1 MYSWAE
7 TEINGD
13 APALFQL
20 TEKFIMRRSKFAKG
34 VLTAFVLSIL
44 LIPCWSHAAAKVI
57 TLRFAHFV
65 PATTLEGKTMQ
76 DWANEVQKRTN
87 GRVKI
92 NIYPGAT
99 LMPAGQIYDGITN
112 EVADIGYGIF
122 AYHRGRFPL
131 TEVIDLPLG
140 YKNPLVPSKLIN
152 EYYKK
157 FRPKE
162 LEDVKVLF
170 LEAHGVDIISTR
182 KPISKLSEIKGM
194 KLRASGLSAKIV
206 NALGGSAV
214 GLPIT
219 DTYDAMSKGVI
230 QGLMLDWGGL
240 WNWKFGDLVK
250 YHIQSPGVASTVAF
264 YTVMNR
270 DKWNSLPADIR
281 IIIDKLDEEWIDRA
295 SKKWASWESL
305 GKIEL
310 LKQGG
315 KIVALS
321 KEDNTLWVEKM
332 KPILDDYVQATKKKG
347 LPGDQA
353 LRFCLDY
360 LKANDK

>member
-182 KPISKLSEIKGM
+182 NRS
-194 KLRASGLSAKIV
+194 ASFQKSRG
-206 NALGGSAV
+206 
-214 GLPIT
+214 
-219 DTYDAMSKGVI
+219 
-230 QGLMLDWGGL
+230 
-240 WNWKFGDLVK
+240 
-250 YHIQSPGVASTVAF
+250 
-264 YTVMNR
+264 
-270 DKWNSLPADIR
+270 
-281 IIIDKLDEEWIDRA
+281 
-295 SKKWASWESL
+295 
-305 GKIEL
+305 
-310 LKQGG
+310 
-315 KIVALS
+315 
-321 KEDNTLWVEKM
+321 
-332 KPILDDYVQATKKKG
+332 
-347 LPGDQA
+347 
-353 LRFCLDY
+353 
-360 LKANDK
+360 

>member
-1 MYSWAE
+1 MKRS
-7 TEINGD
+7 TFVKG
-13 APALFQL
+13 AL
-20 TEKFIMRRSKFAKG
+20 A
-34 VLTAFVLSIL
+34 AFVLSVL
-44 LIPCWSHAAAKVI
+44 LIPCWGHAAEKVI

-65 PATTLEGKTMQ
+65 PATTLEGRIMQ
-76 DWANEVQKRTN
+76 DWANEVQKRTQ
-87 GRVKI
+87 GRIKV

-99 LMPAGQIYDGITN
+99 LMPPTQTYDGITK

-140 YKNPLVPSKLIN
+140 YRNPLVPTKLIN
-152 EYYKK
+152 EYYQRFK
-157 FRPKE
+157 PKE

-194 KLRASGLSAKIV
+194 KLRASGLSAKVV

-230 QGLMLDWGGL
+230 EGLVLDWGGL
-240 WNWKFGDLVK
+240 LNWKFGDLVK
-250 YHIQSPGVASTVAF
+250 HHLQSPGVASTVAF
-264 YTVMNR
+264 YTVMNK

-281 IIIDKLDEEWIDRA
+281 AIIDKLDGEWIDRA
-295 SKKWASWESL
+295 SKKWADWESM
-305 GKIEL
+305 GKTEL
-310 LKQGG
+310 LKKGG
-315 KIVALS
+315 KIVTLS
-321 KEDNTLWVEKM
+321 KEDNARWVEKM

-347 LPGDQA
+347 LPGAQA
-353 LRFCLDY
+353 LKFCLDY

>member
-1 MYSWAE
+1 MKKSAV
-7 TEINGD
+7 
-13 APALFQL
+13 L
-20 TEKFIMRRSKFAKG
+20 KG
-34 VLTAFVLSIL
+34 VLAVFVLSVL
-44 LIPCWSHAAAKVI
+44 LIPSWGHAAEKVI
-57 TLRFAHFV
+57 TLKFAHFV

-76 DWANEVQKRTN
+76 AWANEVEKRTN
-87 GRVKI
+87 GRVKV
-92 NIYPGAT
+92 NIFPGAT
-99 LMPAGQIYDGITN
+99 LMPPSQTYDGITK

-140 YKNPLVPSKLIN
+140 YKNPYVPTRMIN

-157 FRPKE
+157 FKPKE

-170 LEAHGVDIISTR
+170 LEAHGADIISTR
-182 KPISKLSEIKGM
+182 KPISKLADIKGM

-230 QGLMLDWGGL
+230 EGLVLDWGGL
-240 WNWKFGDLVK
+240 YNWKFGDLVK
-250 YHIQSPGVASTVAF
+250 NHIESPGVASTVAF
-264 YTVMNR
+264 YTVMNK
-270 DKWNSLPADIR
+270 DKWNSLPQDIKN
-281 IIIDKLDEEWIDRA
+281 IIDKLDEEWIDRV
-295 SKKWASWESL
+295 SKKWGDWENM
-305 GKIEL
+305 GKTEL
-310 LKQGG
+310 LKRGG
-315 KIVALS
+315 KIITLS
-321 KEDNTLWVEKM
+321 KEDSAQWVEKM
-332 KPILDDYVQATKKKG
+332 RPILDDYVQASRKKG

-353 LRFCLDY
+353 LKFCQDY